1 MPQHQHQY
9 LELAHSLS
17 NHTELQ
23 RAWATIGRTHLD
35 VYYHCQSQDALLQA
49 RAAFEKS
56 LAIVDEKLQSES
68 PGVRPSPPSVSRAV
82 GPGNC
87 SPTVCVAG
95 CPCLGGPGICSYWS
109 LMAAS
114 CTVLLRCPRHDHH
127 NPRERQGEGWGQGS
141 KLETLTG
148 VQALSVCGLLPGA
161 LSRRELGE
169 MRARLC
175 LNLGLTFESLQ
186 QVAPC
191 NDYFKKSIF
200 LAE

>member
-1 MPQHQHQY
+1 MALPTLCVQSCGPRKLQPHR
-9 LELAHSLS
+9 LRGRLPLS
-17 NHTELQ
+17 G
-23 RAWATIGRTHLD
+23 RAWDLF
-35 VYYHCQSQDALLQA
+35 LLVPHG
-49 RAAFEKS
+49 S
-56 LAIVDEKLQSES
+56 KLH
-68 PGVRPSPPSVSRAV
+68 
-82 GPGNC
+82 
-87 SPTVCVAG
+87 
-95 CPCLGGPGICSYWS
+95 
-109 LMAAS
+109 
-114 CTVLLRCPRHDHH
+114 CPRHDHY